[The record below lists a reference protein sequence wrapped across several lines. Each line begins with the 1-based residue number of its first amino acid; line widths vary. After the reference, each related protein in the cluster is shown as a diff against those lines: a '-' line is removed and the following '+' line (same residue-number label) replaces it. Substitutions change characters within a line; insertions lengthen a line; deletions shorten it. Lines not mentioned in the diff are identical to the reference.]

1 LMATCWVATLLTQD
15 MKPEENTD
23 FAPVGRT

>member
-1 LMATCWVATLLTQD
+1 

-23 FAPVGRT
+23 IFRP